1 MSPAGT
7 SAQLLSAPTHW
18 SALLSLV
25 SLAPLQ
31 LQAFLT
37 DTLLDQLPNLADL
50 KGFLAHLALAETQPL
65 KKDLVLE
72 QVSSRKVVTQ
82 DHCPLCQLPLKSL
95 RFSLPDPR
103 NSGAARAREQRQV
116 AGYC

>member
-1 MSPAGT
+1 MSPADT

-72 QVSSRKVVTQ
+72 QIPEIRERLEQENRGKWQAIAKHQLRHVFSPSEQ
-82 DHCPLCQLPLKSL
+82 DL
-95 RFSLPDPR
+95 RLQ
-103 NSGAARAREQRQV
+103 ARR
-116 AGYC
+116 